1 MPPFHIRLVASPD
14 ICSHPKQDMPITDHQ
29 AKYLAYELTKRRPSD
44 SVKKSSGTP
53 AVSMFT
59 VESMARA
66 GDHLILA
73 ACTDDETMLD
83 EEQVRR
89 LLTLPASTTDTLLD
103 LPAPTKLDA
112 FTATR
117 QKEIQRE
124 ALIEKIE
131 GKLSQETVF
140 TKLFAVRWVLN

>member
-1 MPPFHIRLVASPD
+1 
-14 ICSHPKQDMPITDHQ
+14 MPITDHQ